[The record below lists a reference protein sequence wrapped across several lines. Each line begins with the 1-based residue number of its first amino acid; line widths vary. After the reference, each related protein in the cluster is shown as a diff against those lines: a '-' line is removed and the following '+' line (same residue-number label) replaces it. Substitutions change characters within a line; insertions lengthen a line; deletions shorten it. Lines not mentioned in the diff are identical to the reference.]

1 MKANFNVTGS
11 TRKELV
17 GIIGNTVGMKPV
29 YKFMPTC
36 AYTIGG
42 ITVEK
47 DGTMVWDEN
56 TAAETIEKVMAA
68 LATAGF
74 TAEIEA
80 EEAPETETA
89 PEAADEADTAEE
101 TAPAAET
108 DGLTVSLPK
117 DGFTEASIGNLRR
130 LVESKATLIKK
141 ALGATRLTIR
151 RDGDRVSFPWWDTM
165 PEADEVQT
173 YMSFITALCKMAKEA
188 QRVTAK
194 ETEVESE
201 KYAFRCF
208 LLRLG
213 FIGSDSK
220 AQRKIL
226 MRRLSGTAAFPNKE
240 KADAFSAAQKAKR
253 DAAKAAET
261 EEVAACE

>member
-1 MKANFNVTGS
+1 MKANFNVTGN

-17 GIIGNTVGMKPV
+17 RIIGETVGMKPV

-36 AYTIGG
+36 AYVISN

-47 DGTMVWDEN
+47 DGAMVWDER
-56 TAAETIEKVMAA
+56 TDDATIQKVIEA
-68 LATAGF
+68 LAAAGF
-74 TAEIEA
+74 TAEIET
-80 EEAPETETA
+80 EEAPAAEDA
-89 PEAADEADTAEE
+89 PE
-101 TAPAAET
+101 TAPAEES

-117 DGFTEASIGNLRR
+117 DGFTEASIANLRR
-130 LVESKATLIKK
+130 LVEAKATLIRK
-141 ALGATRLTIR
+141 ALGADRITIDT
-151 RDGDRVSFPWWDTM
+151 DGDKVSFPGWDRL
-165 PEADEVQT
+165 PEPEETQA
-173 YMSFITALCKMAKEA
+173 YMSFIAELCRMAKEA
-188 QRVTAK
+188 KRVTAT

-213 FIGSDSK
+213 FIGAESK
-220 AQRKIL
+220 TQRKIL
-226 MRRLSGTAAFPNKE
+226 MRRLSGTAAFPNKA

-253 DAAKAAET
+253 DAAKASAEAAET